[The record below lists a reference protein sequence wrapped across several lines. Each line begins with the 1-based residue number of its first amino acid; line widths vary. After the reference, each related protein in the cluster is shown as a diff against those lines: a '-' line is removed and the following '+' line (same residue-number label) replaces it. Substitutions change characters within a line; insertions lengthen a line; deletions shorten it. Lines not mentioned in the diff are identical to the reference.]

1 MIWWRYKM
9 SQYMK
14 LIGQKAKKASLTK
27 INTRIKNKVLKRYAS
42 LLDKEKNFI
51 IKANTK
57 DVKFALEKG
66 LKNNLIDRLTIDQK
80 KLNNIKNS
88 INKIAKLKDPVDN
101 ILEKWSRPNG
111 LRIKRVSIPI
121 GVIGIIYESRP
132 NVTSDVAGL
141 CFKSGNAVILKGGS
155 EAINTNKILA
165 KLFRKALKEN
175 KIDENYIQF
184 VDSKDRKMVDFM
196 LSKMKN
202 YIDVIIPRGGKNL
215 VKRVQEFSSVP
226 IIGHLEGLCHTFI
239 DKDAQLKMAI
249 NIIYNAKLRNTSICG
264 ATETILLH
272 EKIIKR
278 FCNPI
283 LKKLEENNCK
293 IYGDHF
299 LKKYYKGKIY
309 PAKEKD
315 WSTEYLAAIVSV
327 KTVKNCKDAIRHIN
341 KYGTMHTDS
350 IVTKNKKTAR
360 MFLKNVKSS
369 IAMQNTST
377 QFADGGEFGFGGEV
391 GISTNTL
398 PPRGP
403 VGLGQLISY
412 KYEVISNGQTR
423 K

>member
-1 MIWWRYKM
+1 M
-9 SQYMK
+9 SK
-14 LIGQKAKKASLTK
+14 LINLIGQNARKASLEK
-27 INTRIKNKVLKRYAS
+27 INTKVKNKILKRYVA
-42 LLDKEKNFI
+42 LLDKERNSI
-51 IKANTK
+51 IVENTK
-57 DVKFALEKG
+57 DIRFAQKKG
-66 LKNNLIDRLTIDQK
+66 LKNNLIDRLTINHKRLD
-80 KLNNIKNS
+80 NIKNS
-88 INKIAKLKDPVDN
+88 INKIIKLKDPVDN
-101 ILEKWSRPNG
+101 ILERWSRPNG
-111 LRIKRVSIPI
+111 LKIKRVSIPI
-121 GVIGIIYESRP
+121 GVIGVIYESRP
-132 NVTSDVAGL
+132 NVTSDVASL

-175 KIDENYIQF
+175 KVNENFIQF
-184 VDSKDRKMVDFM
+184 IDSKDRKMVDFI
-196 LSKMKN
+196 LSKMKD

-215 VKRVQEFSSVP
+215 VKRVQEFSAVP
-226 IIGHLEGLCHTFI
+226 IIGHLEGLCHTFV
-239 DKDAQLKMAI
+239 DKDAELKMAT

-272 EKIIKR
+272 KKIVKK

-293 IYGDHF
+293 LYGDRF
-299 LKKYYKGKIY
+299 LSKYYKGKIST
-309 PAKEKD
+309 AKEKD
-315 WSTEYLAAIVSV
+315 WSTEYLAATVSV
-327 KTVKNCKDAIRHIN
+327 KTVKNCEEAIKHIN

-350 IVTKNKKTAR
+350 IITKNKKTAKK
-360 MFLKNVKSS
+360 FLKNVKSS
-369 IAMQNTST
+369 IAMHNTST

-412 KYEVISNGQTR
+412 KYEIVSNGQTR